1 MTVLSHDVEEEV
13 KGEHL
18 PWMLM
23 IERSDLDEAQ
33 GSNDDALVFGISKFI
48 KNIVNAKYSMA
59 KDSLCFS
66 RAIDSIKAQY

>member
-1 MTVLSHDVEEEV
+1 MTVLSHDVEEEEEV

-23 IERSDLDEAQ
+23 IERSDLEEAQ
-33 GSNDDALVFGISKFI
+33 GSNDDDDDALVFAIRKLI

-59 KDSLCFS
+59 KDSLCI
-66 RAIDSIKAQY
+66 RM

>member
-1 MTVLSHDVEEEV
+1 MTVLSHDAEEEEEV

-23 IERSDLDEAQ
+23 IERSDLEEAQ
-33 GSNDDALVFGISKFI
+33 GSNDDDDDDAFVFAIRKLI

-59 KDSLCFS
+59 KDYLCI
-66 RAIDSIKAQY
+66 RM